1 VYVEIC
7 GVARVGTRTK
17 ELVKRLQVGDI
28 AVIDHRDLD
37 EVGAD
42 SLASARVRAV
52 INAASS
58 ISGRY
63 PNKGP
68 ALLLER
74 GIPLFDNAGPS
85 VMSVADGE
93 PLMVKDDLVY
103 TSSGPIARVTPLD
116 IATVETALRRAQ
128 QNLSGTVEEFIDN
141 TLVYAKKEKSF
152 FVGELPLPPL
162 RVNIRGRH
170 ALVVVRGLHYRQDLR
185 TISSYIR
192 EMRPVL
198 IGVDGGADALVECG
212 HMPDMIVGDMD
223 SVSDSTLACGA
234 ELVVQA
240 YLDGRAPGLDR
251 VHQLGLQ
258 AHAIP
263 APGTSEDLALLIAY
277 QLGAQLIVAVG
288 THSSVVDFLEKGRP
302 GMASTFLVRL
312 KIGSV
317 LVDAKGVSQ
326 LYTGQPGAR
335 HLLQIAVAAL
345 IPIVLVGLLSD
356 TLRQWLR
363 LFALGVRL
371 ALGY

>member
-162 RVNIRGRH
+162 HVNIRGRH

>member
-1 VYVEIC
+1 MEIC

-162 RVNIRGRH
+162 HVNIRGRH